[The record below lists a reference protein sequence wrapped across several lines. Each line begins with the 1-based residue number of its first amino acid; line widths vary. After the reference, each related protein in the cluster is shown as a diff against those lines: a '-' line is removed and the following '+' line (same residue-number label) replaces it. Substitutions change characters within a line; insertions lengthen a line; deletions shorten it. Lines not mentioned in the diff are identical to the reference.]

1 MNPPNRLNNIEV
13 GDIFRQYGAAYRKRH
28 KLPLQSLKAMSA
40 IESCRTAALGGH
52 VDECDSCGHV
62 KISYNSCRNRHC
74 PKCQSLAKERWLEE
88 RKKELLPVS
97 YLHGVLTIPYELN
110 LIALINQKEIY
121 DILFKSGTET
131 LRELGFDPKHLG
143 AEIGIIAIL
152 HTWGQ
157 NLMDHP
163 HLHCIVPCGGLSV
176 DSKEWLLPKKS
187 TKKKKFFVHVNVIS
201 DLFKKKFLYCFK
213 GLYLSG
219 KLKFVG
225 KVTHL
230 GKRHEFEKL
239 YEKLFKKKW
248 ITYIKRPFG
257 GPEQVV
263 DYLGRYTHRV
273 AISNERI
280 IQLENDRVTFRYRDS
295 RDGNKNKLMT
305 LDVFEFIRRFL
316 LHILPF
322 KYFKIRYY
330 GLFSNRNRKKKIKIC
345 REILGLIDN
354 DREEQSHK
362 ESWEELLFRL
372 TGKDP
377 RICPCC
383 GKGRM
388 VRKGEL
394 TSVKKLTIIKKK
406 YMLL

>member
-1 MNPPNRLNNIEV
+1 MNILHRLNKIEV
-13 GDIFRQYGAAYRKRH
+13 GDIFRQYGAAYRKSH
-28 KLPLQSLKAMSA
+28 KLPLQCLKAMSA

-52 VDECDSCGHV
+52 VDECDSCGHSRN
-62 KISYNSCRNRHC
+62 SYNSCRNRHC
-74 PKCQSLAKERWLEE
+74 PKCQSLAKERWLEA

-110 LIALINQKEIY
+110 QIALRNQKEIY

-143 AEIGIIAIL
+143 GEIGVIAIL

-163 HLHCIVPCGGLSV
+163 HLHCIMPCGGLSE
-176 DSKEWLLPKKS
+176 DGKKWLLPKK
-187 TKKKKFFVHVNVIS
+187 TTRKKKFFVHVNVIS
-201 DLFKKKFLYCFK
+201 DLFKKKFLYYFK
-213 GLYLSG
+213 GLYLRG
-219 KLKFVG
+219 RLKFVG
-225 KVTHL
+225 KIANL
-230 GKRHEFEKL
+230 GNRQEFEKL
-239 YEKLFKKKW
+239 CGNLFKKKW
-248 ITYIKRPFG
+248 ITYIKKPFG
-257 GPEQVV
+257 GPEQVIE
-263 DYLGRYTHRV
+263 YLGRYTHRV

-280 IQLENDRVTFRYRDS
+280 IRLEDDRITFRYRDYS
-295 RDGNKNKLMT
+295 DVNKNKQMT

-330 GLFSNRNRKKKIKIC
+330 GLFNNRNREKKINIC
-345 REILGLIDN
+345 KEILGSIDN
-354 DREEQSHK
+354 DKEELSQK

-394 TSVKKLTIIKKK
+394 SPVTNLPP
-406 YMLL
+406 

>member
-1 MNPPNRLNNIEV
+1 MDYQWI
-13 GDIFRQYGAAYRKRH
+13 A
-28 KLPLQSLKAMSA
+28 
-40 IESCRTAALGGH
+40 
-52 VDECDSCGHV
+52 
-62 KISYNSCRNRHC
+62 RNGY
-74 PKCQSLAKERWLEE
+74 CQR
-88 RKKELLPVS
+88 R
-97 YLHGVLTIPYELN
+97 VL
-110 LIALINQKEIY
+110 
-121 DILFKSGTET
+121 S
-131 LRELGFDPKHLG
+131 
-143 AEIGIIAIL
+143 
-152 HTWGQ
+152 
-157 NLMDHP
+157 
-163 HLHCIVPCGGLSV
+163 
-176 DSKEWLLPKKS
+176 
-187 TKKKKFFVHVNVIS
+187 KKKFFVHVNVIS
-201 DLFKKKFLYCFK
+201 DLFKKKFLYYFK

-219 KLKFVG
+219 KLNFVG
-225 KVTHL
+225 KITNL
-230 GKRHEFEKL
+230 GKRLEFEKF
-239 YEKLFKKKW
+239 YENLFKKKW

-345 REILGLIDN
+345 KEVLGLIDN
-354 DREEQSHK
+354 NIEEQSHK

-388 VRKGEL
+388 VSKGKL
-394 TSVKKLTIIKKK
+394 SSVKKFAIIKKE

>member
-1 MNPPNRLNNIEV
+1 MNTPHRLNKIEG
-13 GDIFRQYGAAYRKRH
+13 GDIFRQYGAAYRKSR

-52 VDECDSCGHV
+52 VDECDSCGHLRN
-62 KISYNSCRNRHC
+62 SYNSCRNRHC
-74 PKCQSLAKERWLEE
+74 PKCQSLAKERWLEA

-110 LIALINQKEIY
+110 AIALINQKEIY

-163 HLHCIVPCGGLSV
+163 HLHCIVPCGGLSD
-176 DSKEWLLPKKS
+176 DSKKWLLPRKS
-187 TKKKKFFVHVNVIS
+187 TGGKEFFVHVNVVS
-201 DLFKKKFLYCFK
+201 DLFKKKFLYYFK

-225 KVTHL
+225 KTKDL
-230 GKRHEFEKL
+230 GRRQEFEKL
-239 YEKLFKKKW
+239 YDNLFEKKW
-248 ITYIKRPFG
+248 ITYLKKPFG
-257 GPEQVV
+257 NPEQVV
-263 DYLGRYTHRV
+263 DYLGKYTHRV

-280 IQLENDRVTFRYRDS
+280 IKLEDDRVTFSYRDY

-330 GLFSNRNRKKKIKIC
+330 GLFSNRNREKKIRIC
-345 REILGLIDN
+345 KEILGSINN
-354 DREEQSHK
+354 DKEGLSRK

-388 VRKGEL
+388 VRKG
-394 TSVKKLTIIKKK
+394 KLLFERQSIIKT
-406 YMLL
+406 

>member
-1 MNPPNRLNNIEV
+1 MNTPQRLNKIEV
-13 GDIFRQYGAAYRKRH
+13 GDIFRQYGAAYRKSR

-52 VDECDSCGHV
+52 VDECDSCGHLR
-62 KISYNSCRNRHC
+62 ISYNSCRNRHC
-74 PKCQSLAKERWLEE
+74 PKCQSLAKERWLEA

-110 LIALINQKEIY
+110 PIALINQKEIY

-176 DSKEWLLPKKS
+176 DSKKWLLPKKS
-187 TKKKKFFVHVNVIS
+187 TSKKKFFVHVNVIS
-201 DLFKKKFLYCFK
+201 DLFKKKFLFYFK

-219 KLKFVG
+219 KLNFVG
-225 KVTHL
+225 KITNL
-230 GKRHEFEKL
+230 GKRQEFEKL
-239 YEKLFKKKW
+239 CDKLFKKKW
-248 ITYIKRPFG
+248 ITYIKKPFG
-257 GPEQVV
+257 GAEQVI

-280 IQLENDRVTFRYRDS
+280 IKLENDRVTFRYRDY

-345 REILGLIDN
+345 KKILGLIEN
-354 DREEQSHK
+354 GREEQSQK

-372 TGKDP
+372 TGTDP

-383 GKGRM
+383 NKGRM
-388 VRKGEL
+388 VRKG
-394 TSVKKLTIIKKK
+394 KLSLVTN
-406 YMLL
+406 LPP